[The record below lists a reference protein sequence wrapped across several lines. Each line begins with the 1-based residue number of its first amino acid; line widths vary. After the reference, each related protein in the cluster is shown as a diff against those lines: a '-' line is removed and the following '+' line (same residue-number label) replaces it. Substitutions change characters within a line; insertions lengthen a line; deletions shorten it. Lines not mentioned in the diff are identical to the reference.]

1 MADLFLH
8 LHGRTATISRAIAE
22 KYGLTAGT
30 ISPFTRAPLTGA
42 NGTMPQRQAK
52 AENLQ
57 GSKGELINDGISEL
71 ENGVTLSQ
79 SEILD
84 ISAGVDSQMR

>member
-8 LHGRTATISRAIAE
+8 LHGRTAVINRAVAA

-30 ISPFTRAPLTGA
+30 LSPFTRAPVVRADGSTPPKNDAATNLT
-42 NGTMPQRQAK
+42 
-52 AENLQ
+52 

-71 ENGVTLSQ
+71 ENGITLSQ

-84 ISAGVDSQMR
+84 FSAGTDSSNQ